1 MKRIVHA
8 GLDAVQGVKD
18 NVVVVLYKWR
28 ERSSLRCLKR
38 SSVGANATTGRSVTM
53 RSIVDNVVVV
63 LFAKRV
69 C

>member
-28 ERSSLRCLKR
+28 ERSSQRCLKR
-38 SSVGANATTGRSVTM
+38 SSVGANASTGRSVTM
-53 RSIVDNVVVV
+53 RSIVDNAVVV